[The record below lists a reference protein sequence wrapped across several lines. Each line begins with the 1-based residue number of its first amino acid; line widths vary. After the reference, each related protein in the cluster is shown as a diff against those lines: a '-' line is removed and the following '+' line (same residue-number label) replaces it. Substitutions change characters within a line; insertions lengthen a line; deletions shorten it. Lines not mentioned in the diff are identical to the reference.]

1 MPMES
6 ARTSRGSAERAG
18 RSDWIPSIAHAQ
30 ANKPTTIPA
39 VIPAVGLVGAL
50 GIVEDP
56 CVSRGMWS
64 VVGPTPS
71 AFKKRRT
78 AHVVRAKIPT

>member
-18 RSDWIPSIAHAQ
+18 RSDWIPSITHAQ

-39 VIPAVGLVGAL
+39 MIAAVGLVEAL

-56 CVSRGMWS
+56 CGFCGKWR

-71 AFKKRRT
+71 AMKKRRN